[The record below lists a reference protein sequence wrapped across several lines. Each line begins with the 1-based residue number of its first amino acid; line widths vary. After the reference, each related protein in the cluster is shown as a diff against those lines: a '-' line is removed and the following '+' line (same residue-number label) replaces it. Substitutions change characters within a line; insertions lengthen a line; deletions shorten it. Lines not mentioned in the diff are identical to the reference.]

1 MRIGFFQFGP
11 VFDEIRAAHRLF
23 SFRTSNDD
31 SWSSKERRR
40 SWSKNIPGAGSN
52 RGLQSKQLVNLIVR
66 GMVLVTHEKARR
78 DVRYRLAAAFVVLA
92 ARRVG
97 EIAENI
103 HQYPQ
108 RRRPSVKPD
117 TTFEAIA
124 ADNRISERG

>member
-1 MRIGFFQFGP
+1 MIAG
-11 VFDEIRAAHRLF
+11 HRKNEARF
-23 SFRTSNDD
+23 
-31 SWSSKERRR
+31 
-40 SWSKNIPGAGSN
+40 WSKNIPGAASN

-66 GMVLVTHEKARR
+66 GRVSVTHEKARR
-78 DVRYRLAAAFVVLA
+78 DVRYRLAAAFVVLP

-97 EIAENI
+97 EIVENI

-117 TTFEAIA
+117 TTFEALA